1 MKQLRQMHASDA
13 SNKALIFTQYNSTL
27 DFVAKQLHENGFTC
41 RCISGKM
48 PMKQRAAAIEA
59 FQSDPPTT
67 VFVLSVRAAAV
78 GITLTSANYI
88 FMVEPLLNTALDD
101 QAVGRAWRM
110 GQKRP
115 VTVKR
120 LYIKGSVEEAIMQVA
135 KDRQV
140 CVQRQYS
147 NCTLML
153 KRGVDG
159 CVDGFHCRLSNGTV
173 CTGFW
178 LRPHNSKT
186 EAKRWSS
193 DS

>member
-1 MKQLRQMHASDA
+1 MHASD
-13 SNKALIFTQYNSTL
+13 SGNKALIFTQFNDTL
-27 DFVAKQLHENGFTC
+27 EFVAKQLQQNGFTC

-110 GQKRP
+110 GQTRP

-120 LYIKGSVEEAIMQVA
+120 LYIKGSVEEAIMTVA

-140 CVQRQYS
+140 RTHPRLLRCWPCCVEEKNRFYGPKVHGWELLDKWSWCRRLASCQWLARS
-147 NCTLML
+147 KML
-153 KRGVDG
+153 V
-159 CVDGFHCRLSNGTV
+159 HSPQIS
-173 CTGFW
+173 
-178 LRPHNSKT
+178 LR
-186 EAKRWSS
+186 
-193 DS
+193 